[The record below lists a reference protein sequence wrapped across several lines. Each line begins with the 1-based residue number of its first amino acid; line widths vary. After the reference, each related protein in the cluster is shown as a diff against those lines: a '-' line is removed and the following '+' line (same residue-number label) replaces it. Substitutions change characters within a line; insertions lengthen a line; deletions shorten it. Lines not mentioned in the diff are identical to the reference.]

1 MRRSDTG
8 ILTTHVGAL
17 PPPVDVWGNASI
29 TEAEL
34 QDAVREVVR
43 QQRAAGIDIVNEG
56 ELTKGGNWVSYVN
69 GRLGGFEPAKASDG
83 ATVSLLLRSKDWT
96 DFAEYYKRAMERGT
110 LFEETRT
117 APEQAGA
124 RRDWECTSPLTY
136 QGQAALQREIDTMRA
151 SLGTVP
157 ASDAFLTSTAPAS
170 LEPGRVNKYYESDEE
185 YVFALAEAL
194 RVEYEMIANAG
205 FLLQVDDAWLAALWD
220 RIGIPMGLEAY
231 RRYCMIRVEALN
243 HALRNIPEEQIR
255 YHLCWGS
262 WHGPHSQDIPLRDIV
277 DVLLT
282 VKAQTYLF
290 EAANVRHEHEYQV
303 WESVRLPAGKI
314 LAPGVVTHSTA
325 LIEHPELVSSRLQRF
340 AKIVGREN
348 VVGSTDCGLGLRC
361 HPQIAWAKLKAL
373 ADGARLATAAL
384 YGSRTTSLPAR

>member
-1 MRRSDTG
+1 MGRSDTQ

-17 PPPVDVWGNASI
+17 PPPVDVWGNDSI

-34 QDAVREVVR
+34 RNAVREVVR
-43 QQRAAGIDIVNEG
+43 QQNAAGIDIVNEG

-69 GRLGGFEPAKASDG
+69 GRLGGFEPARASDG

-96 DFAEYYKRAMERGT
+96 DFAAYYQRAMERGT

-124 RRDWECTSPLTY
+124 RRDWECTGPLTY
-136 QGQAALQREIDTMRA
+136 QGQAALQREIDMLRA
-151 SLGTVP
+151 TLGDVP
-157 ASDAFLTSTAPAS
+157 AGDAFLTSTAPAS

-194 RVEYEMIANAG
+194 RVEYEVIANAG

-231 RRYCMIRVEALN
+231 QRYCMIRVEALN

-277 DVLLT
+277 NVLLA

-290 EAANVRHEHEYQV
+290 EAANVRHEHEFAV
-303 WESVRLPAGKI
+303 WQDVKLPAGKI

-325 LIEHPELVSSRLQRF
+325 LIEHPELVSARLQRF

-384 YGSRTTSLPAR
+384 YGARTTSLPAR